1 MLNCMSRSTA
11 RHRPY
16 RILSLAGGGYLGFY
30 AACVLADLEEHAGM
44 PLGRCFD
51 LIAGT
56 SVGGILALG
65 LAYEVPAEEMRCLF
79 AERGAKI
86 FSNRPLAT
94 GAVGNLL
101 DLTRSVWGPKYNGVA
116 LRRALQDRIGERI
129 LAEAIHHVVIPA
141 VNVSKSMTK
150 IFKTPHAERSTGD
163 EQISAVDVAMATCAA
178 PAYFPA
184 VRIGEQLFADGGMSA
199 VAPDL
204 VALHEAEQFVGV
216 DVADI
221 SMLSIGTGTL
231 EYAPAERIGAGDG
244 AVGWL
249 SEGRLVLTLIS
260 VQQQHVQAMMLD
272 RLGDRYMH
280 LDALWPVRAGLG
292 IDIATA
298 KAAKTLARLARETLQ
313 HVDIDEVERRFLRP
327 SAP

>member
-1 MLNCMSRSTA
+1 MKMAKRK
-11 RHRPY
+11 PY

-30 AACVLADLEEHAGM
+30 TACVLAELEARAGR

-65 LAYEVPAEEMRCLF
+65 LAFEVPAARMRQLF
-79 AERGAKI
+79 AKRGVDI
-86 FSNRPLAT
+86 FSARPLAT
-94 GAVGNLL
+94 SAVGNLL
-101 DLTRSVWGPKYNGVA
+101 DLTRSVWGPKYSGEPLRKA
-116 LRRALQDRIGERI
+116 LEEELGGRTLLQAR
-129 LAEAIHHVVIPA
+129 HHVVVPA

-150 IFKTPHAERSTGD
+150 IFKTPHAARSTGD
-163 EQISAVDVAMATCAA
+163 EQVRAVDAAMATCAA

-184 VRIGEQLFADGGMSA
+184 VRIGEDLFADGGMFA

-216 DVADI
+216 DAADTD
-221 SMLSIGTGTL
+221 MLSIGTGTL
-231 EYAPAERIGAGDG
+231 RYAPAHGVGEDDG

-249 SEGRLVLTLIS
+249 AEGRMMLTLIS

-272 RLGDRYMH
+272 RLKDRYLH
-280 LDALWPVRAGLG
+280 LDALWPAHAGLG
-292 IDIATA
+292 IDVATA
-298 KAAKTLARLARETLQ
+298 AAAKTLAALASETLRQ
-313 HVDIDEVERRFLRP
+313 TDMDELAQRFL
-327 SAP
+327 

>member
-1 MLNCMSRSTA
+1 MKMVKRK
-11 RHRPY
+11 PY
-16 RILSLAGGGYLGFY
+16 RILSLAGGGYLGY
-30 AACVLADLEEHAGM
+30 YTACVLAELETRASK

-65 LAYEVPAEEMRCLF
+65 LAYEVPVAEMRRLF
-79 AERGAKI
+79 AERGVDI
-86 FSNRPLAT
+86 FSARPLPT

-101 DLTRSVWGPKYNGVA
+101 DLTRSVWGPKYGGDTLRKA
-116 LRRALQDRIGERI
+116 LAEKLGERT
-129 LAEAIHHVVIPA
+129 LQQALHHVVIPA

-150 IFKTPHAERSTGD
+150 VFKTPHAERSTGD
-163 EQISAVDVAMATCAA
+163 EHIRAVDAAMATCAA

-184 VRIGEQLFADGGMSA
+184 VRIGEDLYADGGMFA

-216 DVADI
+216 DIADI

-231 EYAPAERIGAGDG
+231 RYAPAHGVGENDG

-249 SEGRLVLTLIS
+249 TEGRLVLTLLS

-272 RLGDRYMH
+272 RLRDRYMH
-280 LDALWPVRAGLG
+280 LDALWPVHAGLG
-292 IDIATA
+292 IDVATA
-298 KAAKTLARLARETLQ
+298 SAVKALSALARETLRET
-313 HVDIDEVERRFLRP
+313 DLDDLARRFF
-327 SAP
+327 

>member
-1 MLNCMSRSTA
+1 MKMAKRK
-11 RHRPY
+11 PY

-30 AACVLADLEEHAGM
+30 TACVLAELEARAGR

-65 LAYEVPAEEMRCLF
+65 LAFEVPVARMRQLF
-79 AERGAKI
+79 AKHGVDI
-86 FSNRPLAT
+86 FSARPLPT

-101 DLTRSVWGPKYNGVA
+101 DLTRSVWGPKYGGDTLRKA
-116 LRRALQDRIGERI
+116 LEKELGDRTLRQ
-129 LAEAIHHVVIPA
+129 AQHHVVIPA

-150 IFKTPHAERSTGD
+150 IFKTPHAARSSGD
-163 EQISAVDVAMATCAA
+163 ENVAAVDAAMATCAA

-184 VRIGEQLFADGGMSA
+184 VRIGEDLYADGGMFA

-221 SMLSIGTGTL
+221 DMLSIGTGTL
-231 EYAPAERIGAGDG
+231 RYTPAHGVGEDDG

-249 SEGRLVLTLIS
+249 TEGRMVLTLLS

-272 RLGDRYMH
+272 RLRDRYMH
-280 LDALWPVRAGLG
+280 LDALWPVHAGLG
-292 IDIATA
+292 IDVATA
-298 KAAKTLARLARETLQ
+298 AAAKALAALANDTLRQTDL
-313 HVDIDEVERRFLRP
+313 DEVARRFL
-327 SAP
+327 